1 MLSDVKVAKQGI
13 ELILGKYIIIV
24 LQHIYCEAFAE
35 TARTNKEEKLVRLF
49 YHGYKPGFVY
59 IITVVAADYCKVHH
73 AVWDTFPVRCYI
85 FFHNLYLILGTFFEH
100 KQRYGLFVTSPNKH
114 SITSRYLCTLLK
126 NTIPTMELKHGYYHL
141 IAILVVAIWGLT
153 FISTK
158 VLINHGL
165 TPQEIFFYRFLIA
178 YLGIWVFSPK
188 RLFTSNWKDEL
199 WLMAGGFFGGDV
211 F

>member
-114 SITSRYLCTLLK
+114 SITSRYLCTLL
-126 NTIPTMELKHGYYHL
+126 NKHHHHYG
-141 IAILVVAIWGLT
+141 IEAWILPSDCDT
-153 FISTK
+153 CSC
-158 VLINHGL
+158 
-165 TPQEIFFYRFLIA
+165 
-178 YLGIWVFSPK
+178 YLGIDFHINQSI
-188 RLFTSNWKDEL
+188 D
-199 WLMAGGFFGGDV
+199 
-211 F
+211 